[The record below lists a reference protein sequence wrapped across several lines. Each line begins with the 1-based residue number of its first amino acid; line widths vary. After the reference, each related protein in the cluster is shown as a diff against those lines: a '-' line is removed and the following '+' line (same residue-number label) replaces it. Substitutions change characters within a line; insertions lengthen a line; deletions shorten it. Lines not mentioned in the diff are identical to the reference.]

1 MTTSANIHPTDLG
14 CGFTNSDSNWPYA
27 CVITNMQRRGALSGM
42 EFIDAVRG
50 LSDATLAHIP
60 IFLYCA
66 RFFLFLFLF
75 VSIRCFFCVS
85 WNDMDATTGV
95 KPKHAC
101 DVHAVESWS

>member
-66 RFFLFLFLF
+66 RFFFFSFFRFDSMFFLCELEQYG
-75 VSIRCFFCVS
+75 C
-85 WNDMDATTGV
+85 NDWREAQ
-95 KPKHAC
+95 AC
-101 DVHAVESWS
+101 M